1 MTAMSAHD
9 SSSPTSWS
17 ARLARTVAFTVPLL
31 LPMVALAAPA
41 GDPSGAHGA
50 GHDEGIVWISPVFG
64 NTGKMG
70 LVWILLNFAVL
81 MWLLEKLLFSK
92 LRAKTAAK
100 SDAIKSEL
108 DRASA
113 ARKAAESIMSDVRSR
128 LAKLDGEV
136 GEILDE
142 AKARAEADRTRIIEA
157 AQAEAERITASARAG
172 AEREA
177 ELRRREVEAEIL
189 EAAVARAEVM
199 LRARIGAADQTRMV
213 DDFVTQLAKAPLGG
227 LGANAGEQA

>member
-1 MTAMSAHD
+1 MTMTPAHRWI
-9 SSSPTSWS
+9 S
-17 ARLARTVAFTVPLL
+17 RTVAFATTLVV
-31 LPMVALAAPA
+31 PMVALAAPA
-41 GDPSGAHGA
+41 AAPADQGA

-70 LVWILLNFAVL
+70 LLWILLNFAVL

-113 ARKAAESIMSDVRSR
+113 ARKEAESIMTDVRSR
-128 LAKLDGEV
+128 LSKLDTEV

-142 AKARAEADRTRIIEA
+142 AKARAEADRTRIVDA
-157 AQAEAERITASARAG
+157 ALAEAERIKAAARAG

-189 EAAVARAEVM
+189 DAAVARAEVM
-199 LRARIGAADQTRMV
+199 LKARMNAADQTRMV
-213 DDFVTQLAKAPLGG
+213 DDFVTQLSGAQLGS
-227 LGANAGEQA
+227 LGANAGERA